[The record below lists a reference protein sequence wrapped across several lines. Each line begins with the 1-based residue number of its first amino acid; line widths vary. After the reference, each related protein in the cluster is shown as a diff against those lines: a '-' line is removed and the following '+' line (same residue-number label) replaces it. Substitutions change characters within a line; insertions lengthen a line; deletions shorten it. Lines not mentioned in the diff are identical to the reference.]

1 MMRKILMMML
11 AVLLG
16 GGVVMAK
23 KKAPKSQLKSF
34 SYNMGGGM
42 EIRMQDEVSLWQN
55 MDGRR
60 TLTLRGSCYY
70 ERITFEVGEDV
81 FLHCDSII
89 HATKLYESKGYYKPE
104 MLILDAPTTGFS
116 VTYTDSK
123 ENFSGDGDMPDEIW
137 KGMEAVVN
145 YLKSLRGGREAKGHL
160 ATREW
165 LTSTELIKDT
175 EWIDGG
181 LIYKPEDDAEELFRF
196 LSQNYGFDYVRSEWE
211 LRLAEGSGQRC
222 IILIN
227 YHQDIYDVFIDKAT
241 AGVKMVGTDDMPG
254 RWPQTS
260 QRVLTKSEIADMPTD
275 SLALMAD
282 EIYARHYRRS
292 PLRNDERDA
301 YFKAQPWYNSK
312 LEVENEALN
321 DIEYQNFDLI
331 RNLIERRKLEAQ
343 K

>member
-1 MMRKILMMML
+1 ML
-11 AVLLG
+11 AMLLG
-16 GGVVMAK
+16 GCMVSAK

-34 SYNMGGGM
+34 SYTMGGGM
-42 EIRMQDEVSLWQN
+42 EISMQDEVSLRLHN
-55 MDGRR
+55 DGRR

-104 MLILDAPTTGFS
+104 VQVLDAPSTGFCVLYS
-116 VTYTDSK
+116 DYDESF
-123 ENFSGDGDMPDEIW
+123 NGDGDMPDEIW
-137 KGMEAVVN
+137 KGMNAVVN

-160 ATREW
+160 ATQEW
-165 LTSTELIKDT
+165 VKSTEFIKGT
-175 EWIDGG
+175 EWIDGV
-181 LIYKPEDDAEELFRF
+181 LTYKPEDDAEELFRF
-196 LSQNYGFDYVRSEWE
+196 LSQRYGFEYIPSEWE
-211 LRLAEGSGQRC
+211 LRIAEGNGQRC

-227 YHQDIYDVFIDKAT
+227 YRQDIYDVLIDKKT
-241 AGVKMVGTDDMPG
+241 AGIKMAGTDDIPG

-260 QRVLTKSEIADMPTD
+260 QRLLTKSDIVAMSTD

-292 PLRNDERDA
+292 PIWNDEHET
-301 YFKAQPWYNSK
+301 YFKAQPWYHSG
-312 LEVENEALN
+312 LAAEDEAFT

-331 RNLIERRKLEAQ
+331 RYLIHRRKLEA
-343 K
+343 KE